1 MYTFPEHVH
10 TYASPKN
17 MCAFPKDTGVCMSS
31 GKAHKQ
37 MYAFPQKYTL
47 FTKTH
52 LFAFPEN
59 IFYRTA
65 SRTPREGSVAE
76 GPRRKEDLVL
86 CWELG

>member
-52 LFAFPEN
+52 LYAFPEN

-65 SRTPREGSVAE
+65 SKSSKSINFDV
-76 GPRRKEDLVL
+76 
-86 CWELG
+86 

>member
-10 TYASPKN
+10 TYAFPKN

-47 FTKTH
+47 FIKTH
-52 LFAFPEN
+52 LYAFPEN

-65 SRTPREGSVAE
+65 SWSFVFAHHPSDILHARVSE
-76 GPRRKEDLVL
+76 
-86 CWELG
+86 